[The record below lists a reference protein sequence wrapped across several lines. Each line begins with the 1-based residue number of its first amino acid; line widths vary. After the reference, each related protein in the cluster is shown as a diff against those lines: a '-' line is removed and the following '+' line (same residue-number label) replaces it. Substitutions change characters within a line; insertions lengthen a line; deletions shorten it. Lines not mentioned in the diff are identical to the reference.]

1 MKKLTITI
9 EYNSVTSMDK
19 LLSQLHAEI
28 MKGKTEKNGHAFKDS
43 LGCFK
48 IEEIVK
54 SKI

>member
-9 EYNSVTSMDK
+9 EFNAVTSMDK

-28 MKGKTEKNGHAFKDS
+28 MKGKSEKNGHAYKDS

-48 IEEIVK
+48 IEDIK
-54 SKI
+54 TDK